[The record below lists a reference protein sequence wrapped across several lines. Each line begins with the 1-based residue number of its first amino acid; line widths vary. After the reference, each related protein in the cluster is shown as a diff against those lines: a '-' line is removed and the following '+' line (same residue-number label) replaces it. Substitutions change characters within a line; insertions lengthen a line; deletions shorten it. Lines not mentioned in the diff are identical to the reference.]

1 VKKTVSL
8 SILTIVLVV
17 LTSILAYL
25 YSQSQSVNSES
36 YKRVND
42 NLRSLKQLDAEWN
55 VIVLRS
61 KVSSEEN
68 YDALSNPQK
77 MILDLKDSIVTLTG
91 KLEDNANILPKVNEF
106 QEAIDTKLNLIEDY
120 KSQHAIFKNSLSFL
134 PVAIEDLQIHIDSE
148 ISKQNTARKQLS
160 TLKTLQIPLSNK
172 ESVLIEKNVSQLE
185 LIRTESGEL
194 LSELLKYNLTP
205 DPKVKLHIQ
214 ELLADL
220 NRAVDEHIEDFDD
233 ELITLIAH
241 GSTVLKQ
248 RDIEGEI
255 LLQLD
260 GIPTAALNDELSHLV
275 SDNFESRL
283 VEHNKSRQY
292 LMIYAALL
300 LLLLVYA
307 AYRLLS
313 AFRELQSANEH
324 LEQRV
329 GKRTADL
336 NDAMNHL
343 QDSQAQ
349 LVQSEK
355 MASLGQMVA
364 GITHEINTPLAYVKS
379 GLEITRMRVGEIG
392 ELVTATSALNK
403 TLSDESA
410 TDEAVHSQLQ
420 KISELTSELEETET
434 MKETEGLL
442 NDGIHGMDQ
451 ISEIIT
457 SLKNFSRMDRAKVSA
472 LDVNEGL
479 ESTLKIANNIVKH
492 KTVLKKYGD
501 VRPVMGSPS
510 SINQVFLN
518 LITNA
523 AQATGE
529 NGEIKLTTT
538 QLEDT
543 IKIEVSDNG
552 EGISADVV
560 SKIFDPFF
568 TTKDIGKGTGLGL
581 SIVQRIITEHSG
593 TIAVESVEGV
603 GTCFTIILP
612 NNAIHQG

>member
-1 VKKTVSL
+1 MKKTVSL

-134 PVAIEDLQIHIDSE
+134 PVAIEDLQKHIDSE

>member
-1 VKKTVSL
+1 MKKTVSL

>member
-1 VKKTVSL
+1 MKKTVSL

-560 SKIFDPFF
+560 NKIFDPFF